1 MDSNANEECLYDMY
15 DESILRTR
23 FTNFKQMYM
32 MDNDLIKN
40 NLKIRHQNTP
50 EDITENITK
59 YIIRNYENDNSCVW
73 CKGVDKKY
81 GLSGDLFSNKYE
93 KSVAIEVKSFTSN
106 GPSQFGPNKKFGVLY
121 FLDLRG

>member
-59 YIIRNYENDNSCVW
+59 YIIYNNKEFLLFHFLYIIRNNNN
-73 CKGVDKKY
+73 K
-81 GLSGDLFSNKYE
+81 NKY
-93 KSVAIEVKSFTSN
+93 IETIY
-106 GPSQFGPNKKFGVLY
+106 QEQ
-121 FLDLRG
+121 